1 MNTSR
6 SEGCTL
12 TGALSVTTAVRDG
25 VTVIHG
31 PKGCAHHNFSL
42 FHATRIDNECFALP
56 RIVSTGLLENDII
69 FGGEEALE
77 QTIEA
82 VIRSQPASVYVLST
96 CVVETIGDDV
106 RSVCDQG
113 WDVPVLHVPTAGF
126 LGGVFQTGYV
136 NALMALSA
144 LAKKTGDV
152 PGVNLVGE
160 KNLEFEVDQ
169 HFKEVLRLISLLGTD
184 VHMRYVRDVSTADIG
199 SLGNASLNI
208 LREPV
213 LEPVGRHLES
223 SFRTPWISS
232 FPVGLYGTIRFLEET
247 AEKLGAGCDAA
258 VEAELKFQQEMV
270 ERFSDLGS
278 RTVWFGEGFESSPG
292 FPLVEELITELDMGL
307 DERGTSLPFP
317 EPFPVGTAGISRL
330 LHRWRRRCNA

>member
-6 SEGCTL
+6 TEGCTL

-42 FHATRIDNECFALP
+42 FHATRIDNECFSVP
-56 RIVSTGLLENDII
+56 RIVSTGLLEDDII

-77 QTIEA
+77 QTIRA
-82 VIRSQPASVYVLST
+82 VIQRRPASVYVLST

-106 RSVCDQG
+106 RSVCEKI
-113 WDVPVLHVPTAGF
+113 WDVPVLHIPTAGF
-126 LGGVFQTGYV
+126 LGGVFRTGYV
-136 NALMALSA
+136 NALMALSV
-144 LAKKTGDV
+144 LAKKTGDS

-169 HFKEVLRLISLLGTD
+169 HFMEVSRLISLLGTD
-184 VHMRYVRDVSTADIG
+184 VHIRYVRDASTADIG
-199 SLGNASLNI
+199 RLGNASLNI
-208 LREPV
+208 LREPA
-213 LEPVGRHLES
+213 LEPVGRHFES

-247 AEKLGAGCDAA
+247 AEKLGAGSNAA
-258 VEAELKFQQEMV
+258 VEEELKFQREMM
-270 ERFSDLGS
+270 ERFSDLEC

-292 FPLVEELITELDMGL
+292 FPLVEELITELDMAL
-307 DERGTSLPFP
+307 DERGTSLTFP
-317 EPFPVGTAGISRL
+317 DPFPVGTAGISRL